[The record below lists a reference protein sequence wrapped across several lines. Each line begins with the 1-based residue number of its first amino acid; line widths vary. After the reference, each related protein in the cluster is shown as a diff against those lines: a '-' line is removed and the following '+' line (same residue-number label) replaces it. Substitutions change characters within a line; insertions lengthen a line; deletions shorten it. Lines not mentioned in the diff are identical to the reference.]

1 MERITTFFTENG
13 VPKTGLSPTINI
25 IEVNG
30 TVRVTNWPLTEVG
43 LWFYVYDF
51 NYYDP
56 DKIYCY
62 QIDGTATLS
71 GWERYK
77 FGDNSLDNYTN
88 KYSFGRT
95 WFMIPTY
102 DKQFKDIN
110 KQFKSIKIPEYN
122 EKETQEMI
130 KKLLAEI
137 QGKNNNDV
145 IDELS
150 QIKDSM
156 QKVAELIASI
166 DAREWVNQVGTSLSE
181 TKENILE
188 ELRTIAQSLSD
199 TIESKHWEMSAN
211 LEEKLDAKR
220 IADPFIASHNTLEGK
235 IEELFTA
242 MVQKHVPERILNQF
256 KVQLIKKD
264 DSAALDELT
273 SMSDD

>member
-1 MERITTFFTENG
+1 
-13 VPKTGLSPTINI
+13 
-25 IEVNG
+25 
-30 TVRVTNWPLTEVG
+30 
-43 LWFYVYDF
+43 
-51 NYYDP
+51 
-56 DKIYCY
+56 
-62 QIDGTATLS
+62 
-71 GWERYK
+71 
-77 FGDNSLDNYTN
+77 
-88 KYSFGRT
+88 
-95 WFMIPTY
+95 MIPTY

-273 SMSDD
+273 NMSDD

>member
-1 MERITTFFTENG
+1 LERITTFFTENG

-130 KKLLAEI
+130 KRLLAEI

-211 LEEKLDAKR
+211 IEDKLDSKKLAEPL
-220 IADPFIASHNTLEGK
+220 IQSQSSLEK
-235 IEELFTA
+235 KVEELFTA

-273 SMSDD
+273 NMSDD